1 MDTIELWS
9 GSTKALISTQ
19 GAWLTNLSDQ
29 YGDVL
34 FPKRRITNAN
44 GETKDRGGCH
54 VCLPNF
60 GPGGDSGL
68 PQHGFGRAMTWGIEE
83 QSANMVRLK
92 LFGGPVGYTALES
105 TLEYIVGDAQ
115 LTMGLSVRNKGTEQL
130 RIAPAFHPYFATG
143 NDVSVNIDDKI
154 HILDQLDLMSLI
166 PDVRHITIN
175 QRTITLQSS
184 GVTEWALWSDRLAP
198 YVCVEPTVAGESFIA
213 PEQSVD
219 GVLEAGEMKTLSL
232 TISWK

>member
-34 FPKRRITNAN
+34 FPKRRLTNAS
-44 GETKDRGGCH
+44 GDIKERGGCH

-68 PQHGFGRAMTWGIEE
+68 PQHGFGRIMTWEIKE
-83 QSANMVRLK
+83 QSADMVRLK
-92 LFGGPVGYTALES
+92 LPEGPAGYTALES
-105 TLEYIVGDAQ
+105 TLEYLVGDAQ
-115 LTMGLSVRNKGTEQL
+115 LTMSLSVRNTGAGQL
-130 RIAPAFHPYFATG
+130 QIAPAFHPYFATG
-143 NDVSVNIDDKI
+143 NDSSVDIDDKI
-154 HILDQLDLMSLI
+154 HLLDQLDPMSLL
-166 PDVRHITIN
+166 PDVQHITIN
-175 QRTITLQSS
+175 KRTIRLHSS
-184 GVTEWALWSDRLAP
+184 DATEWAIWSDRLAP

-213 PEQSVD
+213 LEQPANSV
-219 GVLEAGEMKTLSL
+219 LRAGETKTLSL
-232 TISWK
+232 TISW